1 MRESMVMTV
10 IGKDRPG
17 LVGALSAII
26 EAHDGNWEE
35 SRMVQ
40 LAGEFAGLLHVH
52 VPQARAA
59 ELERALSGLEGMAV
73 TVARTAVAR
82 VGDVEP
88 ARADVHFLELEVVG
102 HDRPG
107 IVHRVAETLAAR
119 QVNVEELQSR
129 VFSAPMSAE
138 MLFEAKARLSA
149 PKSVRLSDLQKD
161 LEEIA
166 ADLMVEVEIA
176 EGGG

>member
-1 MRESMVMTV
+1 MKESMVMTV

-26 EAHDGNWEE
+26 EAHGGNWEE
-35 SRMVQ
+35 SRMVH
-40 LAGEFAGLLHVH
+40 LAGEFAGLVHVH
-52 VPQARAA
+52 VPQERAG
-59 ELERALSGLEGMAV
+59 ELERALGGLEGMRV
-73 TVARTAVAR
+73 TVAR
-82 VGDVEP
+82 VGVDRP
-88 ARADVHFLELEVVG
+88 ASADLHYLQLEVVG

-107 IVHRVAETLAAR
+107 IVRRVTEALAQR

-138 MLFEAKARLSA
+138 TLFEAKARLSA
-149 PKSVRLSDLQKD
+149 PRSVRLADLQRD
-161 LEEIA
+161 LEQIE

-176 EGGG
+176 EGGE